1 MRRRTRLA
9 TVAAALVVGW
19 STTAVAQTVV
29 VTPDDT
35 QGWKST
41 GTQGGGT
48 VGITSEQPRSGSG
61 SLEMNTSGS
70 SGRVRYIQGGS
81 GLFASSMGKVSEINS
96 LSFDWFRS
104 SASTAAAHFS
114 PAFRLHV
121 TDGVKSSELI
131 WEFVYSNP
139 KTAAPTDGWQT
150 VNLLASDQLFYQ
162 YAGGVTL
169 SPSGAQINESFGDWL
184 ARYGSNAKLKGISV
198 GFGSGASG
206 TFEGYVDNVRLGFAG
221 KDATTWNFETHAV
234 STVPEPASM
243 LLLASGLLAL
253 GGLAVVRKRGH
264 ARG

>member
-19 STTAVAQTVV
+19 STAAVAQTVV

-48 VGITSEQPRSGSG
+48 VGITAEQPRSGSG

-70 SGRVRYIQGGS
+70 SGRVRYIQGGTS
-81 GLFASSMGKVSEINS
+81 AFGSSMGKVSEINS

-114 PAFRLHV
+114 PAFRVHV
-121 TDGVKSSELI
+121 GDGFKSSELI

-139 KTAAPTDGWQT
+139 KTAAPTDGWQS
-150 VNLLASDQLFYQ
+150 VNLLASDQLFYK
-162 YAGGVTL
+162 YAGGVVT
-169 SPSGAQINESFGDWL
+169 SGGAQVNQSFGDWL
-184 ARYGSNAKLKGISV
+184 ASYGKNAKVVGISV